1 MKKSSNGLL
10 ISLIQPQTL
19 LWVLFTYSVGIG
31 LAQFLGAEIHWL
43 AGLLGILICA
53 LMIVMRN
60 FLSAY
65 FDHPQ
70 APTTTLRRDDPLFQ
84 DLNQLNRQSLMVI
97 ALSLLTAGALS
108 ILLLVLS
115 DAFSVGLLLVI
126 GIALSMCF
134 FSAVPPL
141 RLEKT
146 GYHEIAEAVV
156 VCNLVPAISFQ
167 ISGLDLH
174 VLLLMLTLPLTLLYV
189 AMNIIFELE
198 TYIIDRPIGRQ
209 TIVVRLDWLKAMITH
224 NVLILS
230 TFVFVG
236 VFALLGQPWFL
247 TWPMLLPLV
256 LGGFQI
262 LQVVG
267 IMNGAPPRWKL
278 HRLTAIS
285 TFIVM
290 AYLISFSLF
299 TH

>member
-1 MKKSSNGLL
+1 MR
-10 ISLIQPQTL
+10 QPQTL

-31 LAQFLGAEIHWL
+31 LAHYLGAIIHWL
-43 AGLLGILICA
+43 DGLLGLLICI
-53 LMIVMRN
+53 LLIVTRDY
-60 FLSAY
+60 LSAF

-70 APTTTLRRDDPLFQ
+70 APTTTLRKDDPLY
-84 DLNQLNRQSLMVI
+84 LEISQLNRQTLLVMGLSALTGGAVSTLLLMI
-97 ALSLLTAGALS
+97 RGMFSSG
-108 ILLLVLS
+108 LLLVLG
-115 DAFSVGLLLVI
+115 AALLI
-126 GIALSMCF
+126 CF

-141 RLEKT
+141 RLDKT
-146 GYHEIAEAVV
+146 GYREITEAVV
-156 VCNLVPAISFQ
+156 VCNLIPAIAFQ
-167 ISGLDLH
+167 LSGLDLH
-174 VLLLMLTLPLTLLYV
+174 VLLLMLTLPLTMLYL
-189 AMNIIFELE
+189 AMYIIFELE
-198 TYIIDRPIGRQ
+198 TYVIDRPLGRQ
-209 TIVVRLDWLKAMITH
+209 TIVVRMDWLKAMITH

-230 TFVFVG
+230 AFVFVG

-256 LGGFQI
+256 LGVFQI

-285 TFIVM
+285 TFVVM